1 MISENISQNLSKEL
15 SDDNISF
22 FIEEM
27 LGDSHVSFEY
37 ILFLTIIY
45 SIFLIV
51 GVLGNLST
59 CMVIISN
66 EYMRTPTNIYLLN
79 LAIADLATLVISK
92 KCTLL
97 NCEGGVAFQTWSV
110 LTLCDVVAANSSN

>member
-1 MISENISQNLSKEL
+1 MIYENISQNFSQDV

-27 LGDSHVSFEY
+27 LGDSHVSLEY
-37 ILFLTIIY
+37 IFFLSIIY

-51 GVLGNLST
+51 GVFGNLST

-66 EYMRTPTNIYLLN
+66 EYMRTPTNIFLLN
-79 LAIADLATLVISK
+79 LPIADLATLLISK
-92 KCTLL
+92 YCVGPWGFFDFFLPEL
-97 NCEGGVAFQTWSV
+97 CLVVGGNLFAHK
-110 LTLCDVVAANSSN
+110 